1 MPCQLKIEPNI
12 CSCDYDGIILVS
24 GCAPGYDEPE
34 PFKTVLFSAAQID
47 SALGVIGAVLPINLP
62 AKRLIYSPT
71 GPLNMDYHDVRSF
84 AEAATKGVKRYDSIN
99 IISPSLFLSF
109 SFSYYIYILTLKIL
123 KLFFQLQ
130 LHLSVCQLYYTLRI
144 NVNKYQL

>member
-1 MPCQLKIEPNI
+1 MTIGERAGLTAITIRFRWMPCQLKIEPNI

-24 GCAPGYDEPE
+24 GCAPGFDEPE

-84 AEAATKGVKRYDSIN
+84 SEAATRGVER
-99 IISPSLFLSF
+99 
-109 SFSYYIYILTLKIL
+109 
-123 KLFFQLQ
+123 
-130 LHLSVCQLYYTLRI
+130 
-144 NVNKYQL
+144 